1 MVAAGGAGRS
11 DTEQVAREGVRMVP
25 SAKAGG
31 GEGARV
37 LAPGRACRR
46 TVTLGGFSCVP
57 MWHFHLSQPEG
68 LACAGRGLTL
78 PGSDQVVAEGA
89 SQEGAGNPSAARFP
103 LQIPGN
109 AMASVQE
116 ESPQLSLL
124 CTVAR
129 AAVQEPPVG
138 VATSHTRGTCVVR
151 PPMGT
156 YKPSV
161 TRVIAHMP
169 CRGCLL

>member
-1 MVAAGGAGRS
+1 MSPCGI
-11 DTEQVAREGVRMVP
+11 
-25 SAKAGG
+25 SASANQ
-31 GEGARV
+31 
-37 LAPGRACRR
+37 RA
-46 TVTLGGFSCVP
+46 
-57 MWHFHLSQPEG
+57 W
-68 LACAGRGLTL
+68 TL

-151 PPMGT
+151 PAMGT
-156 YKPSV
+156 YRPSV
-161 TRVIAHMP
+161 TPVIAHMP
-169 CRGCLL
+169 CRGASFDFLFGGAAPRVM